1 MAPKLELLK
10 NELDVLEASV
20 IALRRN
26 IIKLES
32 VPQEV
37 LPKCRAEIRKS
48 GQSEGYYIAIMHG
61 DRCAAVV
68 GTKIIARQGYE
79 FSPEEGATLSFHIKK
94 VHNG

>member
-1 MAPKLELLK
+1 MATKLELLK
-10 NELDVLEASV
+10 REKNILEESLEDVNRL
-20 IALRRN
+20 
-26 IIKLES
+26 IKQCERE
-32 VPQEV
+32 PQEV

-94 VHNG
+94 VKE

>member
-1 MAPKLELLK
+1 MATKLEKLK
-10 NELDVLEASV
+10 EELDILEASV

-26 IIKLES
+26 IIMLES
-32 VPQEV
+32 TPQEV
-37 LPKCRAEIRKS
+37 LPRCHAEIRKS

-79 FSPEEGATLSFHIKK
+79 FSPEEGATLSFHIRK
-94 VHNG
+94 VKE

>member
-1 MAPKLELLK
+1 MATKLEKLK
-10 NELDVLEASV
+10 EELDILEASV

-26 IIKLES
+26 IIMLES
-32 VPQEV
+32 TPQEV
-37 LPKCRAEIRKS
+37 LTRCHTEIRKS

-79 FSPEEGATLSFHIKK
+79 FSPEEGATLSFHIRK
-94 VHNG
+94 VKE

>member
-1 MAPKLELLK
+1 MSTKLEQLK
-10 NELDVLEASV
+10 NELDVLEASI

-79 FSPEEGATLSFHIKK
+79 FSPEEGATLSFHIKMVK
-94 VHNG
+94 E

>member
-1 MAPKLELLK
+1 MATKLEVLK
-10 NELDVLEASV
+10 EELKELE
-20 IALRRN
+20 RN
-26 IIKLES
+26 VHNIKQQLHEFES
-32 VPQEV
+32 IPHEV
-37 LPKCRAEIRKS
+37 LPKCHAEIRKS

-79 FSPEEGATLSFHIKK
+79 FSPEEGATLSFHIRK

>member
-1 MAPKLELLK
+1 MATKLEQLK
-10 NELDVLEASV
+10 NELDVLEASI

-32 VPQEV
+32 APQEV
-37 LPKCRAEIRKS
+37 LPTCHAEIRKS

-79 FSPEEGATLSFHIKK
+79 FSPEEGATLSFHIRK
-94 VHNG
+94 VKE